1 MYNTAARLQAVA
13 DPGDVL
19 VSGSAEPMLRGK
31 VDLAPLGQVELRGK
45 TEPVTVYR
53 VIGVHPVPVRMET
66 PFVGRDRRLASLRE
80 ALEDAVEARACVL
93 VTVLSPPGVGK
104 SRLAAAFTDTL
115 REEATVLVGQTPSYE
130 VGVTFAPLAEL
141 LAQAAGSPSGEAEI
155 VAGRLGQRLTAHPDG
170 HAVAERIA
178 QVLGVGEARASDT
191 SWAVRRLLEILATD
205 RPLVVVLE
213 DLHWAEQPMLDLV
226 DSVVERVHGP
236 VLVLCL
242 ARPEL
247 LEQRPTWGAGKP
259 RAITAT
265 LPPLSSA
272 AARRLAAALLG
283 PDAPVLVFDRVCET
297 AEGNP
302 LYLEQL
308 TAMLAD
314 QGYLA
319 GGRWVGPQ
327 DPNVEIPTTL
337 QALLTARLDRLDPA
351 ARQVLERASIEGL
364 RFRMP
369 ALSALVTGLP
379 SAAIEEAVAELD
391 RRGLVEPEDEAAGQ
405 WRFTH
410 ALVREAAYRGVSK
423 ELRAELHEALAN
435 WIAEKDIDRP
445 DVDEAVGRH
454 LEQALH
460 LREEIGL
467 KDGPSVDLA
476 SRAGERFASAGERAF
491 AALDLITSRDLL
503 GRAERLL
510 PERSAT
516 RLNLLP
522 NLGVALTET
531 GRPSET
537 ESLLTKAIE
546 QARAAGSEREALRA
560 LIQLQSNCV
569 YRSPTEAEIETAL
582 AQTRAAADALQE
594 MGDDVGLAEAAIA
607 IEYLEWML
615 GRAAEAQAWTLRA
628 LGHGLLAKHTREAAQ
643 AAADLVWLTV
653 AGPLPFGRFAEVASK
668 LPGAQDNEIAA
679 AAADALRAVAALA
692 RGEESSFREH
702 EERWRETID
711 RHGLSWL
718 GATHQLAMGQVET
731 SVGHPEQG
739 EQRLREAR
747 ATLAGFGDIWWCEAI
762 DVTLCMA
769 VGAQD
774 RPREFLRLADALEQS
789 VLVPSREIVIRRNIV
804 QAHALML
811 RGSAADAEAAA
822 RLALELAER
831 TDLVPDQAD
840 ALLTLADA
848 LQARELPDDATL
860 ARSRAAGL
868 FRAKGNLPAAVNAE
882 RARQPL
888 HVTSTERLR

>member
-1 MYNTAARLQAVA
+1 
-13 DPGDVL
+13 
-19 VSGSAEPMLRGK
+19 
-31 VDLAPLGQVELRGK
+31 
-45 TEPVTVYR
+45 
-53 VIGVHPVPVRMET
+53 
-66 PFVGRDRRLASLRE
+66 
-80 ALEDAVEARACVL
+80 
-93 VTVLSPPGVGK
+93 
-104 SRLAAAFTDTL
+104 
-115 REEATVLVGQTPSYE
+115 
-130 VGVTFAPLAEL
+130 
-141 LAQAAGSPSGEAEI
+141 
-155 VAGRLGQRLTAHPDG
+155 
-170 HAVAERIA
+170 
-178 QVLGVGEARASDT
+178 
-191 SWAVRRLLEILATD
+191 
-205 RPLVVVLE
+205 
-213 DLHWAEQPMLDLV
+213 
-226 DSVVERVHGP
+226 VERVHGP

-265 LPPLSSA
+265 LPPLSSE

-351 ARQVLERASIEGL
+351 ARQVLERASIEGR

-369 ALSALVTGLP
+369 ALSALAAGLP
-379 SAAIEEAVAELD
+379 PAAIEEAVAELD

-405 WRFTH
+405 WRFAH

-435 WIAEKDIDRP
+435 WIAEKDADRP

-454 LEQALH
+454 LERALH

-467 KDGPSVDLA
+467 KDGPSLDLA
-476 SRAGERFASAGERAF
+476 CRAGERFASAGERAF

-510 PERSAT
+510 PERSPT

-531 GRPSET
+531 GRPGET

-569 YRSPTEAEIETAL
+569 YRSPTEAQIETAL
-582 AQTRAAADALQE
+582 PETRAAADALQE

-607 IEYLEWML
+607 IEYLEGML
-615 GRAAEAQAWTLRA
+615 GRAAKAQAWTLRG
-628 LGHGLLAKHTREAAQ
+628 LGHALLAKRPREAAQ
-643 AAADLVWLTV
+643 AAADLVWFTL

-692 RGEESSFREH
+692 QGEESSFREH

-731 SVGHPEQG
+731 SVGHPERG

-747 ATLAGFGDIWWCEAI
+747 ATLAGFGDIWWCEAA
-762 DVTLCMA
+762 DATLCMA

-789 VLVPSREIVIRRNIV
+789 VLVSSRQIVIRRNIV
-804 QAHALML
+804 QARALML

-822 RLALELAER
+822 KRGLELAER
-831 TDLVPDQAD
+831 TDLVPDQAG
-840 ALLTLADA
+840 ALLALADA
-848 LQARELPDDATL
+848 LQARELPANATL

-888 HVTSTERLR
+888 HVAGTERLW